1 MIKQLRGAALTILK
15 RCGAFSLVKDSEWR
29 QQKLLILCYHGVS
42 LEDEQK
48 WRPSLYVSPQQLE
61 RRVEIPRQKRGPGF
75 PLAEELGPLLE
86 EDLSPHRLGA
96 AFYQRRDEYFQQN

>member
-1 MIKQLRGAALTILK
+1 MIKQLRGAALTVLK

-61 RRVEIPRQKRGPGF
+61 RRLDILGGRGGPVIP
-75 PLAEELGPLLE
+75 
-86 EDLSPHRLGA
+86 LGA
-96 AFYQRRDEYFQQN
+96 TLGRVYWEDFSPRGAGVSF